1 MDCRTYI
8 LKFQSLLCK
17 TLLNAIPF
25 LFADVMLLIEFDIL
39 TMFKT
44 LNTLFS
50 LIKMNSKVSKFR
62 YDVVNVLMH

>member
-1 MDCRTYI
+1 M
-8 LKFQSLLCK
+8 F
-17 TLLNAIPF
+17 
-25 LFADVMLLIEFDIL
+25 LIEFDIL

-50 LIKMNSKVSKFR
+50 LIKINSKVFKFR